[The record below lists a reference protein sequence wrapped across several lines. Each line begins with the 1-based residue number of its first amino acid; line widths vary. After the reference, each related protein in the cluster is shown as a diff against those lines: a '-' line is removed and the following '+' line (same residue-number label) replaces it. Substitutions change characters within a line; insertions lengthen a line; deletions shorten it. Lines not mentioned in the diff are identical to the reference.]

1 MAEKRTSLK
10 LTWLLLGLPPVIFLL
25 GIVIASIYYG
35 FQGQTDP
42 GQISQSVANSMSP
55 ILLIIQ
61 IVLLALFLWV
71 KRSSNLN
78 WGSIGWKTLPTQRL
92 WKEILIGAV
101 PGAVLGL
108 LYVFALSPLLTAVQ
122 KAVGDYVPAG
132 KLLPSLR
139 SGLLAFLAA
148 DVLMAPFVEE
158 NIYRGF
164 ALTRLSQRYS
174 QPIAILISCLFFGLF
189 HWAGGFWYILL
200 VGGAA
205 GGLFATLF
213 ARRGNIV
220 APYAAHLALNLVEF
234 VFVLG
239 MMR

>member
-1 MAEKRTSLK
+1 MTKKRTSLK
-10 LTWLLLGLPPVIFLL
+10 LTWLLLGLPPLIFLL
-25 GIVIASIYYG
+25 GIAAASIYFG

-42 GQISQSVANSMSP
+42 GQISQSVADSMSP
-55 ILLIIQ
+55 ILLAIQ

-71 KRSSNLN
+71 KRSSGLD
-78 WGSIGWKTLPTQRL
+78 WDEIGWKTLPDQKL

-108 LYVFALSPLLTAVQ
+108 LYVFALSPLMTAVQ

-132 KLLPSLR
+132 ELLPSLR
-139 SGLLAFLAA
+139 TGLLAFLAA

-164 ALTRLSQRYS
+164 ALTRLGQRFS
-174 QPIAILISCLFFGLF
+174 QPLAILISCLFFGLF

-205 GGLFATLF
+205 GGLFAGLF
-213 ARRGNIV
+213 TQRGNII

-234 VFVLG
+234 LFVLG
-239 MMR
+239 MH

>member
-1 MAEKRTSLK
+1 MTEKPKSLK

-25 GIVIASIYYG
+25 GIVVASIYYG

-55 ILLIIQ
+55 ILLAIQ
-61 IVLLALFLWV
+61 LVLLGLFLWV
-71 KRSSNLN
+71 KRASGLG
-78 WGSIGWKTLPTQRL
+78 WGVIGWKTLPNQKL
-92 WKEILIGAV
+92 WQEFLIGAV

-108 LYVFALSPLLTAVQ
+108 LYVFALSPMLTAVQ
-122 KAVGDYVPAG
+122 KALGDYVPAG
-132 KLLPSLR
+132 ELLPSLQN
-139 SGLLAFLAA
+139 GLLAFLAA
-148 DVLMAPFVEE
+148 DVLLAPFVEE

-164 ALTRLSQRYS
+164 ALGHLAERFS
-174 QPIAILISCLFFGLF
+174 QPLAILISCLFFGLL

-200 VGGAA
+200 VGGVA

-213 ARRGNIV
+213 TRRGNLI

-234 VFVLG
+234 LFVLG
-239 MMR
+239 MH

>member
-1 MAEKRTSLK
+1 MTEKPKSLK

-35 FQGQTDP
+35 FQGQTDA
-42 GQISQSVANSMSP
+42 GQISQSVANSMAP
-55 ILLIIQ
+55 ILLAIQ
-61 IVLLALFLWV
+61 LALLGLFLWI
-71 KRSSNLN
+71 KRASGLDWSA
-78 WGSIGWKTLPTQRL
+78 IGWKTLPDQKL
-92 WKEILIGAV
+92 WKEILIGAL

-108 LYVFALSPLLTAVQ
+108 LYVFALSPLMTAVQ

-132 KLLPSLR
+132 ELLPSLGT
-139 SGLLAFLAA
+139 GLLAFLAA

-164 ALTRLSQRYS
+164 ALTRLGQRFS
-174 QPIAILISCLFFGLF
+174 QPMAILISCVFFGLL

-205 GGLFATLF
+205 GGLFAFLF
-213 ARRGNIV
+213 ARRGNII

-234 VFVLG
+234 LFVLW
-239 MMR
+239 MR